1 MKGSLIASIGSVCI
15 FMSAVRPSSNFV
27 LLLTTVVVP
36 LIQEIELILSWIL
49 IYLSIII
56 YY

>member
-36 LIQEIELILSWIL
+36 LIQRWTYFKLDIDLFV
-49 IYLSIII
+49 

>member
-1 MKGSLIASIGSVCI
+1 MKGSLIASIGSVCL

-27 LLLTTVVVP
+27 LLLTTVYG